1 VIGILASVSP
11 APYAR
16 FIEAIKQGLREAGYV
31 EGRNVAIEYRWAD
44 GQYDRLPQ
52 LATELVDRGVAVII
66 LVGGGPTTAAAKA
79 ATATVPIVFNTG
91 EDPVKTGAVA
101 ALNRPGGNATGVS
114 LLTVALEAKRLQLL
128 HELVPTVAVIAII
141 VNPKNPQ
148 ADQQLQELQ
157 AAARTLGVQ
166 VEAFKAGTP
175 NEIDTAFANAVQQ
188 RAGALHMAGDAFFN
202 TRKEQFIVLSARH
215 ALPTVFS
222 LREFPAAGGLMSYG
236 PAIQALQTLTASR
249 EFMRAEFSRARS
261 RRRCLSSRQSRSNSS
276 STCKPQRHSASAFR
290 CLCSDVPTRSSSE
303 KARVNHASRRHGGV
317 AAHGASAAAGD
328 AGGRVS
334 QRCST

>member
-1 VIGILASVSP
+1 MRRREFITLLGGAAAWPLEVRAQQSTMPAVGILGSISP
-11 APYAR
+11 GPYSR

-31 EGRNVAIEYRWAD
+31 EGRNVAIEYRWAE

-66 LVGGGPTTAAAKA
+66 LVGGGPTTAAATA
-79 ATATVPIVFNTG
+79 ATATIPIVFNTG

-114 LLTVALEAKRLQLL
+114 LLTVAMEAKRLQLL
-128 HELVPTVAVIAII
+128 HELVPTAAIVALI
-141 VNPKNPQ
+141 VNPNNPQ

-157 AAARTLGVQ
+157 AAARTLGIQ

-175 NEIDTAFANAVQQ
+175 NEIDAAFANVVQ
-188 RAGALHMAGDAFFN
+188 RRVSALHMAGDAFFN

-215 ALPTVFS
+215 VLPTVFS

-236 PAIQALQTLTASR
+236 PSLADAYRQQGIYAGRILKGEKPAEMPVQQTVKVELVINLQTAKTLGLSIPLPLLG
-249 EFMRAEFSRARS
+249 RADE
-261 RRRCLSSRQSRSNSS
+261 
-276 STCKPQRHSASAFR
+276 
-290 CLCSDVPTRSSSE
+290 VIE
-303 KARVNHASRRHGGV
+303 
-317 AAHGASAAAGD
+317 
-328 AGGRVS
+328 
-334 QRCST
+334 